1 MHAEKVELVMKLK
14 KTADTLQWKQLHLL
28 WIAFIR

>member
-14 KTADTLQWKQLHLL
+14 KNCGHITMETVTSFMDS
-28 WIAFIR
+28 IY